1 MDTVRLKHISPSVL
15 RIGIA
20 AVFLWFGMSQ
30 VMDPAAWA
38 GFVPDYVMAFTGI
51 AVGTVVYWNGMF
63 EIVFGSLLF
72 FELFLQGFKRFK
84 FLINR
89 ALLIKGVWNRQMPV
103 LDLGPY
109 TGNKTRD
116 HIGRNRR
123 PKISV
128 GIVRNPCDADIF
140 LAISLR
146 AVNKRPIVHGQIG
159 RFRDTIVFP

>member
-72 FELFLQGFKRFK
+72 FGLFTRFA
-84 FLINR
+84 
-89 ALLIKGVWNRQMPV
+89 ALLLALHIMDIAYTVGLNAIGGRDFGLSVATVCVFLNGADRFS
-103 LDLGPY
+103 LD
-109 TGNKTRD
+109 
-116 HIGRNRR
+116 
-123 PKISV
+123 
-128 GIVRNPCDADIF
+128 
-140 LAISLR
+140 
-146 AVNKRPIVHGQIG
+146 
-159 RFRDTIVFP
+159 RFRAGDAPSS